1 MLLSQL
7 QPQAVVAQAVA
18 CLVVYL
24 VVADVAMLLQPQPQA
39 AVAQTVACLVVY
51 LVVVDVAMLL
61 QTAVAC
67 LAD

>member
-1 MLLSQL
+1 MNEWLVKYQTIAIAAPLAKHLLLSLSHLVVVKQHQL
-7 QPQAVVAQAVA
+7 QAVVAQTA
-18 CLVVYL
+18 
-24 VVADVAMLLQPQPQA
+24 
-39 AVAQTVACLVVY
+39 ACLVVY